1 MCHLE
6 TLVSWKP
13 IAQYWF
19 YYYKAEISVCRA
31 SEVSW
36 MASGRY
42 RAKNKNQIH
51 VDFLKNI
58 QVWYLAKGYDEGR
71 GEGASSKFDFRD
83 NT

>member
-1 MCHLE
+1 
-6 TLVSWKP
+6 
-13 IAQYWF
+13 
-19 YYYKAEISVCRA
+19 
-31 SEVSW
+31 